1 MPERVLRQFGH
12 TQSIPPDVR
21 HELRHYQRDDRAA
34 IDDNFLAF
42 MDVQL
47 HRWENRLGTL
57 AVVGHLTPVEH
68 YMRWYHQITRRL
80 IGNPALRPPRDVGYS
95 ALAGQYE
102 ALLVAVQRLRILGL
116 EHMPYP
122 GLAGLAAEMVRI
134 FEDGIRQAGE
144 IRRMAELVPEAEYQ
158 AAPGAPRGGG
168 RAGRGRRAAGGRRA
182 RRGRGT
188 AAGRPSGGGRV
199 DEADE
204 ADPIPEGVHGL
215 VHPQPFQAGGS
226 SPGDSPTFT
235 PALLLAEIPG
245 SSSQP
250 SHNAYMEERDNVD
263 WAALRASLTDER
275 PVRNSEGARIL
286 DFDEFLIP
294 VSI

>member
-1 MPERVLRQFGH
+1 MQ
-12 TQSIPPDVR
+12 
-21 HELRHYQRDDRAA
+21 
-34 IDDNFLAF
+34 
-42 MDVQL
+42 
-47 HRWENRLGTL
+47 
-57 AVVGHLTPVEH
+57 
-68 YMRWYHQITRRL
+68 
-80 IGNPALRPPRDVGYS
+80 
-95 ALAGQYE
+95 
-102 ALLVAVQRLRILGL
+102 LVAVQRLRILGL
-116 EHMPYP
+116 EHMPYL

-134 FEDGIRQAGE
+134 SEDGIWQAGE
-144 IRRMAELVPEAEYQ
+144 IRRMAEPVPEAEYQ

-182 RRGRGT
+182 RRG
-188 AAGRPSGGGRV
+188 PGGGGHHLV

-245 SSSQP
+245 SSSQ
-250 SHNAYMEERDNVD
+250 SSQNTYMEERDNVD
-263 WAALRASLTDER
+263 WAALHASLADER
-275 PVRNSEGARIL
+275 PVRNLEGARIL

-294 VSI
+294 DSAPAGPPEPPTQAFSHGPAEPAMSSHVTVEPHDSAPAGPPEPPTQVFSHGPAEPAMSSHVTVEPRDSVPVGPQELPIP